1 MKVVL
6 SFDDGRGDNY
16 QLFRDYLR
24 PKEIPFTI
32 NIASAYVN
40 GTISE
45 DNLPCKN
52 TAMSVEELKD
62 MATSPIVEIAGHGF
76 EHLNELKDYILGL
89 EWLNECVGVKCKGV
103 ASPYSAIEV
112 KEARDLLSQ
121 LSDKYLAY
129 PSYFRLGMRGK
140 DTLITRIIRKI
151 ALFSGSKLLFRISM
165 RHGLLSELDKDIF
178 YSVPILRRASVKQI
192 LSLVSYAKKKNVD
205 LILMF
210 HSVLRDGEQYSNST
224 WSFSYRKFT
233 MLCEYLLLDK
243 DIQLCKME
251 ELVLDRVRK

>member
-1 MKVVL
+1 MKVVI
-6 SFDDGRGDNY
+6 SFDDGRADNY
-16 QLFRDYLR
+16 QLFRDYLL

-40 GTISE
+40 GTISK
-45 DNLPCKN
+45 DNLPCEN
-52 TAMSVEELKD
+52 SAISVEELKV

-76 EHLNELKDYILGL
+76 EHLNEIKDYILGL

-103 ASPYSAIEV
+103 VSPYSAIEV
-112 KEARDLLSQ
+112 KEARGLLSK
-121 LSDKYLAY
+121 LSDKYLTY
-129 PSYFRLGMRGK
+129 PSYIRLGMRGK
-140 DTLITRIIRKI
+140 DTLLIRIIRKI
-151 ALFSGSKLLFRISM
+151 ALLSGSKLLFIISM
-165 RHGLLSELDKDIF
+165 RRGLLSELDKDIF

-192 LSLVSYAKKKNVD
+192 LSLVNYAKKKNVD

-210 HSVLRDGEQYSNST
+210 HSVLREGEKYSNST

-251 ELVLDRVRK
+251 ELVLDRARK